1 MYSNLMKSVI
11 GTTSQFKY
19 GMERL
24 QPKPQPAQNILS
36 PKRRRRRR
44 RRRRRQHRAQA
55 MPLLPCL

>member
-1 MYSNLMKSVI
+1 MKSVI
-11 GTTSQFKY
+11 EITSQFKH

-24 QPKPQPAQNILS
+24 QPKPQLAQNILS
-36 PKRRRRRR
+36 PR

>member
-11 GTTSQFKY
+11 EITSQFKY

-44 RRRRRQHRAQA
+44 RRQHRAQA

>member
-24 QPKPQPAQNILS
+24 QPKPQLAQNILS
-36 PKRRRRRR
+36 PKRRR

>member
-44 RRRRRQHRAQA
+44 RRQHRAQA